1 MLVSQTMAVALSAR
15 SGQCSATQG
24 REEANG
30 PVGEEADDAQVS
42 GEAARDQPQRR
53 RSSMSSQ
60 LTARG
65 EESRTWAQGGSP
77 QERTKEGY
85 MKLKRAQESWAG
97 LRPEGSAAPAGCQ
110 GARTL
115 IYSTE
120 VY

>member
-53 RSSMSSQ
+53 SSMSSQ

-65 EESRTWAQGGSP
+65 EESRTWAQGGLPSGKN
-77 QERTKEGY
+77 QGRVHETEAGTR
-85 MKLKRAQESWAG
+85 KLGWPEARGVSGSGG
-97 LRPEGSAAPAGCQ
+97 LPG
-110 GARTL
+110 GAYTHL
-115 IYSTE
+115 FD
-120 VY
+120 